1 MVVSLGEVYD
11 KYSAAL
17 DHGVRRSVGPDLFR
31 FKISLAVGDEIVAEQ
46 EPLRYPRELIAA
58 TLLRRYKRFL
68 ADVELAGG
76 SVLTVHCPNPGRMT
90 SCSEPG
96 RPVWISDSASG
107 ASVGAPSAR
116 RNRKLRYTLEMIRM
130 GRTWVGVNPVQA
142 NPVVASFIRRGRIPE
157 LAGYGEIR
165 PEVSVGNSRIDLLL
179 RDGDGGRPDCYV
191 EIKNATLR
199 AGEHAAF
206 PEAVTERGR
215 KHLGEL
221 ATLVAAGHRGVIF
234 YFVGRA
240 DCRRFR
246 PADEVDPAYGAAL
259 REAVAAGVEAL
270 AYRMRFSRRRIE
282 LKGRLPIDL

>member
-1 MVVSLGEVYD
+1 M
-11 KYSAAL
+11 K
-17 DHGVRRSVGPDLFR
+17 
-31 FKISLAVGDEIVAEQ
+31 
-46 EPLRYPRELIAA
+46 YPRELISA

-68 ADVELAGG
+68 ADVELADG

-90 SCSEPG
+90 SCAEPG
-96 RPVWISDSASG
+96 RPVWISDSG
-107 ASVGAPSAR
+107 NPK
-116 RNRKLRYTLEMIRM
+116 RKLRHTLEMIRM
-130 GRTWVGVNPVQA
+130 GRTWVGVNTAHPNSA
-142 NPVVASFIRRGRIPE
+142 VAGFVRRGRIPE
-157 LAGYGEIR
+157 LSGYDEIR
-165 PEVSVGNSRIDLLL
+165 PEVSVGKSRIDLRL
-179 RDGDGGRPDCYV
+179 RDATGERPDCWV
-191 EIKNATLR
+191 EIKNSTLR
-199 AGEHAAF
+199 VGEHAAF
-206 PEAVTERGR
+206 PDAVTDRGR

-221 ATLVAAGHRGVIF
+221 ISLVEQGNRGVIF